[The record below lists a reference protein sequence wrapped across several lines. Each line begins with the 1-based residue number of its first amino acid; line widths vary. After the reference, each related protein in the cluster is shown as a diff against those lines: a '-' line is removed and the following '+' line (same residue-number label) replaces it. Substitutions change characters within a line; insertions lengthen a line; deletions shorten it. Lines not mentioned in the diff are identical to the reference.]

1 MGRRVSPSTDGA
13 APLAKVRTPFLTLGR
28 LLGAAALYVLL
39 ALVPQRPLDGAL
51 LLVRLMTAPPPVHLA
66 MPVDGVRVRDLR
78 DSWGNPRSGARR
90 HEGIDIFAPRGTRVV
105 ASSEGIV
112 WRVGTDRLGG
122 LVVWVLGAGGRM
134 HYYAHL
140 DRTSGRRAGDPVG
153 IGDTLG
159 YVGTTGNARGG
170 PPHLHYGVYAGAD
183 GAINPYPLLV
193 ARPPAISADAQ
204 GSDRAAP
211 RPAPPGRS

>member
-1 MGRRVSPSTDGA
+1 M
-13 APLAKVRTPFLTLGR
+13 AKVRTPFPTLGR
-28 LLGAAALYVLL
+28 LFGAAALYLLL
-39 ALVPQRPLDGAL
+39 ALVPPRPLDGPL
-51 LLVRLMTAPPPVHLA
+51 LLVRLMTAPAPSHLA

-78 DSWGNPRSGARR
+78 DSWGNPRSGTRR
-90 HEGIDIFAPRGTRVV
+90 HEGIDIFAPRGTRVL

-112 WRVGTDRLGG
+112 WRIGTDRLGG
-122 LVVWVLGAGGRM
+122 LVVWVLGAGGRL

-140 DRTSGRRAGDPVG
+140 DRRSGRRVGDPVN

-193 ARPPAISADAQ
+193 ARPPAVSADA
-204 GSDRAAP
+204 GSSDRAAP
-211 RPAPPGRS
+211 RSAPPGRS